1 MTPRWLLSLSG
12 RKVQT
17 AESRV
22 PRRNPGAPM
31 GMASGDSEATETS
44 NPHGGE
50 YETTLTPML
59 SGAWVILPAA
69 TSDWFAIRTLSR
81 EPKIE
86 GIREMSSLRRHVGDR
101 IWLTAS

>member
-59 SGAWVILPAA
+59 SGAWVILPANNFRLVRYQDA
-69 TSDWFAIRTLSR
+69 FPRT
-81 EPKIE
+81 E
-86 GIREMSSLRRHVGDR
+86 D
-101 IWLTAS
+101 